1 MVVSEPSLVETVV
14 VLAEV
19 TSLTTQ
25 QILSNMDLLSEN
37 VKIVISTNP
46 VSMRVKN
53 QTVRVT
59 HKIKT
64 PQYAQGSARLVDHI
78 MLTMIH
84 SSQWVIHKIVEPV
97 ATSRT
102 TMALKSCGNT
112 TKSARINSPA
122 VVESK
127 EKLMRIQN
135 NQNHQTMVVIR

>member
-1 MVVSEPSLVETVV
+1 MVVM
-14 VLAEV
+14 AE
-19 TSLTTQ
+19 
-25 QILSNMDLLSEN
+25 QIWFNMDLLSEN

-84 SSQWVIHKIVEPV
+84 SSQWVIHKIVAPV

-102 TMALKSCGNT
+102 TMALKSSGNT
-112 TKSARINSPA
+112 THSVINSPA